1 MSILTF
7 VPVRSMLSIALV
19 CKSMKEMIRM
29 GIVYAA
35 DCGLPNAPDFSLKTK
50 QDIIFWNISGA

>member
-1 MSILTF
+1 
-7 VPVRSMLSIALV
+7 
-19 CKSMKEMIRM
+19 M